1 MPSDFVVVVDAD
13 LSAYGA
19 LVEGLPADTFDVVS
33 VATARAGFNA
43 SCALEPHV
51 IIAALELPDADAL
64 ELAGVI
70 RGHDTRV
77 AYTPLIVLTSTDDEA
92 TRLSVLKS
100 GADVVM
106 SAPVDPV
113 ELVAQVNAMIA
124 MAERIR
130 EIERGQSILPPASDG
145 QAYAVL
151 GDPTK
156 MSVASVLGAL
166 EIEQRSGELRF
177 GGSSTRRLS
186 IHIAQGVLVGGML
199 DGQAVSALEALKVGL
214 VWDGN
219 QFGFVA
225 GEHEAPPA
233 GLAGLGA
240 LLVAAFSASEP
251 NQRLAHEIAASS
263 RLLGQTSAGRRIA
276 DSVAGMFLGD
286 ASPSL
291 RMEVAGLSSAAS
303 MHLGDTAQGMRL
315 EDTAAG
321 RRFLR
326 DTAAGIRLGKLSE
339 SQANIKLGDTSA
351 GIKLGET
358 AAGRKV
364 GPPSQKGASALTGT
378 LASFG
383 QPPPLPPPVAA
394 PVDEALPESQ
404 RSGMRVIRTSE
415 VPSERDSMRKTV
427 RGLDVASVK
436 PPPLSGSG
444 KS

>member
-19 LVEGLPADTFDVVS
+19 LVEGLPADTYDVVS

-51 IIAALELPDADAL
+51 IITALNLPDADAI

-77 AYTPLIVLTSTDDEA
+77 AYTPLIVLAATNDES
-92 TRLSVLKS
+92 TRLAVLKS
-100 GADVVM
+100 GADLVM
-106 SAPVDPV
+106 TAPVDPV

-151 GDPTK
+151 GDPAK

-186 IHIAQGVLVGGML
+186 IRIASGVLVSGML
-199 DGQAVSALEALKVGL
+199 DGQAVTALEALKAGL

-225 GEHEAPPA
+225 SAHEAPPS
-233 GLAGLGA
+233 GSKQLGA
-240 LLVAAFSASEP
+240 LLVAALAEAEP
-251 NQRLAHEIAASS
+251 NERLAHEIIASS
-263 RLLGQTSAGRRIA
+263 RLLGHPGGSLRMG
-276 DSVAGMFLGD
+276 DSTAFFFGE
-286 ASPSL
+286 AAPSL
-291 RMEVAGLSSAAS
+291 RNDTAGLNSAAS
-303 MHLGDTAQGMRL
+303 IKLGEPASMRL

-326 DTAAGIRLGKLSE
+326 DTAAGIRLGKLGE
-339 SQANIKLGDTSA
+339 STASIRPTSIKLGDTSA
-351 GIKLGET
+351 GIKLT
-358 AAGRKV
+358 DTLVARKV
-364 GPPSQKGASALTGT
+364 GPSSYKGAPALTGT

-383 QPPPLPPPVAA
+383 QPLPPRPPPPPAVSA
-394 PVDEALPESQ
+394 PPAKEEEAVPESE
-404 RSGMRVIRTSE
+404 RTTMRRTL
-415 VPSERDSMRKTV
+415 
-427 RGLDVASVK
+427 RGLDAPAVK
-436 PPPLSGSG
+436 PPGSG
-444 KS
+444 RS